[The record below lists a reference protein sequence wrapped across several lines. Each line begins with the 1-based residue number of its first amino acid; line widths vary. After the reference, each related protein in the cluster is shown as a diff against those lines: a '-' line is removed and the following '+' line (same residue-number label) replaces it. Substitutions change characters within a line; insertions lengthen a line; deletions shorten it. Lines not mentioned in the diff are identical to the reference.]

1 MTARSAFESVHYEL
15 ESIVSSETEIK
26 LDLSDEATESLLG
39 SHLLG
44 EPTKILK
51 QRSTYFDTRDRALWQ
66 EGYTLRIRK
75 VGDARV
81 QTVKATGPARS
92 LFARSE
98 WEAPIGEDEPVLDHT
113 SPLIGKFG
121 TKLKLEPVFDV
132 LIERR
137 QWDLEE
143 NGSRIE
149 VVIDRG
155 EIISGDRCFP
165 IREAEIE
172 LKDGKISDLFVCA
185 RKIEGVAGFRFG
197 MRSKAERGFA
207 LIEAQKQAF
216 KAERVDLEP
225 DMNAACAFQAIAL
238 SCVRQFRLNEDI
250 LLQKRNPEALHQA
263 RVALRRLR
271 SAFSLF
277 KMFIPGSEPERLK
290 EELRWIAAVLG
301 EARNVDVLLVKAT
314 NADIVSRL
322 KAAKEAAYRD
332 AIEAL
337 GSSRARALMLDL
349 FEWLECGEYLS
360 GMGSAKADIPSAQE
374 FTVRV
379 LDKQRKRI
387 KKAGHN
393 LMKVD
398 DEHRHE
404 VRKDAKKLRYTT
416 EFFVSL
422 FDNKRAARRHRKFL
436 AAMEALQD
444 DLGALNDLATGHE
457 VLEKHGLAEHPAR
470 ASVVSHADKE
480 ALIKKAQ
487 ASVDDLLDAKR
498 FWR

>member
-1 MTARSAFESVHYEL
+1 
-15 ESIVSSETEIK
+15 VSSETEIK

-44 EPTKILK
+44 EPAKIVK
-51 QRSTYFDTRDRALWQ
+51 QRSIYFDTRDRALWQ
-66 EGYTLRIRK
+66 EGYTLRIRQ
-75 VGDARV
+75 VGEARM

-98 WEAPIGEDEPVLDHT
+98 WETPIEGDEPVLDHT
-113 SPLIGKFG
+113 SPLIGEFG
-121 TKLKLEPVFDV
+121 ANLKLEPVFDV

-137 QWDLEE
+137 QWDLGE

-149 VVIDRG
+149 VVIDQG
-155 EIISGDRCFP
+155 EVISGDRRSHIC
-165 IREAEIE
+165 EAEVE
-172 LKDGKISDLFVCA
+172 LKDGKTSDLFVFT
-185 RKIEGVAGFRFG
+185 RKIDGVTGFRFG
-197 MRSKAERGFA
+197 VRSKAERGF
-207 LIEAQKQAF
+207 LLTEAQQKVF

-225 DMNAACAFQAIAL
+225 DMNAASAFQAIAL
-238 SCVRQFRLNEDI
+238 SCIRHFRLNEDV
-250 LLQKRNPEALHQA
+250 LHQKPNADALHQA

-277 KMFIPGSEPERLK
+277 KAYIPGDEPQRLK
-290 EELRWIAAVLG
+290 EELRWVATVLG
-301 EARNVDVLLVKAT
+301 EARNVDVLVAKAT
-314 NADIVSRL
+314 DADLVSRL
-322 KAAKEAAYRD
+322 KVAKEAAYRD

-337 GSSRARALMLDL
+337 GSSRSRALMLDL
-349 FEWLECGEYLS
+349 FEWLECGEYLLGSRS
-360 GMGSAKADIPSAQE
+360 GIADIPSARD
-374 FTVRV
+374 FAARV
-379 LDKQRKRI
+379 LEKQCKRI
-387 KKAGHN
+387 KRDGHN
-393 LMKVD
+393 LARVD
-398 DEHRHE
+398 DDHRHE
-404 VRKDAKKLRYTT
+404 VRKVAKKLRYAA

-422 FDNKRAARRHRKFL
+422 FENKRGARRHRKFL

-444 DLGALNDLATGHE
+444 ELGALNDLAAGPE

-480 ALIKKAQ
+480 ALIENAQ